1 MSLVSQVVE
10 YLDTRPDGASLRE
23 ILAALQHAGVR
34 NGISAAAN
42 SGLIVSVRGR
52 WHRTSEQLVHHLA
65 REQTDLDA
73 AEARAASDRRF
84 AALIGDQ
91 RFEDVRFRP
100 LPLRA
105 LHAEPN
111 ATLIGCAANM
121 CAYR

>member
-1 MSLVSQVVE
+1 MSLVSQVCD
-10 YLDTRPDGASLRE
+10 YLDTRRDGASLRE
-23 ILAALQHAGVR
+23 IRDALNSDIR
-34 NGISAAAN
+34 NGISAASN

-84 AALIGDQ
+84 ARLIGDQ
-91 RFEDVRFRP
+91 RFEDVPFRT
-100 LPLRA
+100 LPLR
-105 LHAEPN
+105 AEPN

>member
-1 MSLVSQVVE
+1 MSLVSQVCD
-10 YLDTRPDGASLRE
+10 YLDGRPDGASLRE
-23 ILAALQHAGVR
+23 ILAALQHNGVR

-73 AEARAASDRRF
+73 AEARAAADRRF

-91 RFEDVRFRP
+91 RFEDARVKP

-105 LHAEPN
+105 MRAEPN